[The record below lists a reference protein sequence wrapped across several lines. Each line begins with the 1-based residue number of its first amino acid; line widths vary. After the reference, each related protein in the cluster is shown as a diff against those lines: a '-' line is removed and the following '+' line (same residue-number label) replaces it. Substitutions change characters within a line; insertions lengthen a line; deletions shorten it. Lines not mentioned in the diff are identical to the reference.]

1 VGEFA
6 LTQHDPAGPDF
17 AEPAFAKINL
27 TLRVVGR
34 RADGYHELESLVCFA
49 RAGDRLSLRAGAPL
63 GLDVLGPRA
72 NAAGPRDQ
80 NLVLKTARALADRIE
95 GLELGHFTL
104 LKRLPAGAGL
114 GGGSTDAAAALRLL
128 ARANQLALND
138 PRVLS
143 AALATG
149 ADVPVCLDQKPRM
162 MRGIGE
168 LLSAPL
174 ELPHLSAVL
183 VFPGAPL
190 ATSAVFAA
198 FRATGVAA
206 LPASRIPQSAN
217 GAVGASALLEWLQHE
232 RNDLEAAAISRLPAI
247 ADALAALRAQPDC
260 RLARMSGSGS
270 ACFAIFPSRR
280 GARTAARA
288 LAARKDWWVE
298 ATTFGSF

>member
-1 VGEFA
+1 VGEPA
-6 LTQHDPAGPDF
+6 LIRHDPAGPDF

-34 RADGYHELESLVCFA
+34 RTDGYHELESLVCFA
-49 RAGDRLSLRAGAPL
+49 RAGDRLMLRAGAPL
-63 GLDVLGPRA
+63 GLDVMGPLA
-72 NAAGPRDQ
+72 SAAGPRDQ
-80 NLVLKTARALADRIE
+80 NLVLKAARALADRID
-95 GLELGHFTL
+95 GLKLGHFTL

-114 GGGSTDAAAALRLL
+114 GGGSADAAAALRLL
-128 ARANQLALND
+128 AAANQLALND
-138 PRVLS
+138 PRLLS

-149 ADVPVCLDQKPRM
+149 ADVPVCLEQRPRM

-168 LLSAPL
+168 LLSAPFD
-174 ELPHLSAVL
+174 LPPLPAVM

-198 FRATGVAA
+198 FRATGDAA
-206 LPASRIPQSAN
+206 APASRIPESQN
-217 GAVGASALLEWLQHE
+217 DAVAASALVEWLERE
-232 RNDLEAAAISRLPAI
+232 RNDLEAAAISRLPAV
-247 ADALAALRAQPDC
+247 ADALSALRAQPGC

-280 GARTAARA
+280 SARTAARA

-298 ATTFGSF
+298 ATTFGNP

>member
-1 VGEFA
+1 VGELA
-6 LTQHDPAGPDF
+6 LTAHDPAGPDF

-49 RAGDRLSLRAGAPL
+49 RVGDRLSLRAGAPL
-63 GLDVLGPRA
+63 GLDISGPGA
-72 NAAGPRDQ
+72 SAAGPRDQ
-80 NLVLKTARALADRIE
+80 NLVLKAARALADRIE
-95 GLELGHFTL
+95 GLKLGHFTL

-114 GGGSTDAAAALRLL
+114 GGGSADAAAALRLL
-128 ARANQLALND
+128 AGANQLALND

-198 FRATGVAA
+198 FCAA
-206 LPASRIPQSAN
+206 AAAVPASSIPQSRN
-217 GAVGASALLEWLQHE
+217 GAVGARALLEWLQHE

-247 ADALAALRAQPDC
+247 ADALAALRAQADC

-280 GARTAARA
+280 GAHTAARA
-288 LAARKDWWVE
+288 LAARRDWWVE